1 MNNYKTYTNSE
12 LEDEIERLKQEYE
25 IAQKSAIENYK
36 LMMDLAAQYGEANDI
51 LEVRQGKKKEK

>member
-1 MNNYKTYTNSE
+1 MSNYKTYTNSE
-12 LEDEIERLKQEYE
+12 LEEEIERLKQEYE
-25 IAQKSAIENYK
+25 FAQKAAMENYK